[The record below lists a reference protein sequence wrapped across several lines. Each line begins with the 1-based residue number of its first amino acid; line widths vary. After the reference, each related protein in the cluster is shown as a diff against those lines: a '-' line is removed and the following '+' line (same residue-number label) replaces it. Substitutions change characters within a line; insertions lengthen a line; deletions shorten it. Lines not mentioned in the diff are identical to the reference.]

1 MRRTHLLAAS
11 ALTVAVA
18 SAAPA
23 AIAGDAPAPSPP
35 PPRSASPATSTSSG
49 SARRAPP
56 SGRRHLPLH
65 EQGPIKH
72 DFKIAGKTSKLISEG
87 QVDVA
92 SASASARAATSY
104 VCTVKGHA
112 AAGMKGTFRVR

>member
-23 AIAGDAPAPSPP
+23 AVAVDAP
-35 PPRSASPATSTSSG
+35 SASASAKTISVTGGEYFFRLSSKSAPKGRVTFRFKNNG
-49 SARRAPP
+49 S
-56 SGRRHLPLH
+56 
-65 EQGPIKH
+65 IKH
-72 DFKIAGKTSKLISEG
+72 DFKIAGKKSRLIKKGKSTSISVSLSKG
-87 QVDVA
+87 
-92 SASASARAATSY
+92 SYKY

-112 AAGMKGTFRVR
+112 AAGMKGKFRVR